1 MITGEE
7 TAALV
12 HIACGDADR
21 VSAELYLELH
31 SKGLVNDLT
40 LTEAGK
46 DHLRA
51 IAAAMSRKK

>member
-1 MITGEE
+1 MITGAE

-21 VSAELYLELH
+21 VSAELYLELCRM
-31 SKGLVNDLT
+31 GLVSENA

-51 IAAAMSRKK
+51 IAAAMNKRR